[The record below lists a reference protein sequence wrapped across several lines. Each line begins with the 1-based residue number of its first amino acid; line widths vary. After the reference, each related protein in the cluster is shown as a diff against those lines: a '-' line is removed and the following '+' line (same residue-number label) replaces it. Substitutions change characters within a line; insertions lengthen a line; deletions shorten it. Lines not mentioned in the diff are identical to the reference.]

1 MSSNNNAGSTMAAGP
16 LGILFGK
23 GFFQQVLLVLVILS
37 FLFLLFISVE
47 FLITSYK
54 RIGGRFVN
62 LLPLTVTA
70 EDKML
75 TFQQNKTAYEDAKQI
90 PLSDNERTGIE
101 FTYSFYLLIHPSTFT
116 GEDVLFHVMHKGYT
130 NPWPLMG
137 PGVFVKGNTNAL
149 RIVMN
154 TYRNAY
160 TYMDVENVPVRKW
173 FHCVLLCRKNSLE
186 IYINGNLRKKLPFEG
201 TLPYQN
207 FQNLVCFSPLKK
219 MILGS
224 QVASLGS
231 GNDLRFEG
239 SFRGNMSNLTYL
251 AYAASFTE
259 IQSLMDLGV
268 SKKTMSAQMDKPP
281 YLVDTYWT
289 TSYQLQE

>member
-1 MSSNNNAGSTMAAGP
+1 MSSNSNSNSGSGP
-16 LGILFGK
+16 LGLVTGK
-23 GFFQQVLLVLVILS
+23 GFFSQVLLVLVVLS
-37 FLFLLFISVE
+37 LLFFFFVSIE
-47 FLITSYK
+47 YLLMSYQ
-54 RIGGRFVN
+54 RIGGKHVQ

-75 TFQQNKTAYEDAKQI
+75 TFQQNKGKFQDAKQI

-101 FTYSFYLLIHPSTFT
+101 FTYSFYLFIHPSTFT
-116 GEDVLFHVMHKGYT
+116 GDDVLFHVMHKGYIS
-130 NPWPLMG
+130 PWPLMG
-137 PGVFVKGNTNAL
+137 PGVFVKGNNNSL

-160 TYMDVENVPVRKW
+160 TYMDVENIPVRKY

-207 FQNLVCFSPLKK
+207 FQNLICFSPLKK
-219 MILGS
+219 IVLGS
-224 QVASLGS
+224 QVPSLGT

-239 SFRGNMSNLTYL
+239 AFRGNMSNLTYL

-259 IQSLMDLGV
+259 IQSLMDMGV

>member
-1 MSSNNNAGSTMAAGP
+1 MSSNANVGITAGP
-16 LGILFGK
+16 LGLVLGK
-23 GFFQQVLLVLVILS
+23 GFFQQVLLVLLILS
-37 FLFLLFISVE
+37 ILFFLFTSVE
-47 FLITSYK
+47 YLLKSYQQV
-54 RIGGRFVN
+54 GGKYVE

-75 TFQQNKTAYEDAKQI
+75 TFQQNRSQYKDAKQI

-101 FTYSFYLLIHPSTFT
+101 FTYSFYLFIHPSTFN
-116 GEDVLFHVMHKGYT
+116 GEDVLFHVMHKGYI

-137 PGVFVKGNTNAL
+137 PGVFVRGNNNTL

-154 TYRNAY
+154 TYRNPY
-160 TYMDVENVPVRKW
+160 THIDVENIPVRKW
-173 FHCVLLCRKNSLE
+173 FHCVVLCRKNSLE

-207 FQNLVCFSPLKK
+207 FQNLICFSPLKK
-219 MILGS
+219 IVLGS
-224 QVASLGS
+224 QVPSLGS
-231 GNDLRFEG
+231 GTDLRFEG
-239 SFRGNMSNLTYL
+239 AFRGNMSNLVYL

-268 SKKTMSAQMDKPP
+268 SKKTMSSQMDKPP

>member
-1 MSSNNNAGSTMAAGP
+1 MSSNTNQGSGATDLLM
-16 LGILFGK
+16 GK
-23 GFFQQVLLVLVILS
+23 GFFQQVLFVLVILS
-37 FLFLLFISVE
+37 LLFFLFISLE
-47 FLITSYK
+47 FLIMSYQ
-54 RIGGRFVN
+54 RIGGKHVQ

-75 TFQQNKTAYEDAKQI
+75 TFQQNKTQYADAKQI

-101 FTYSFYLLIHPSTFT
+101 FTYSFYLFIHPSTFT
-116 GEDVLFHVMHKGYT
+116 GEDTLYHVMHKGYI

-137 PGVFVKGNTNAL
+137 PGVFVRGNSNTL

-160 TYMDVENVPVRKW
+160 TYMDVENIPVRKW
-173 FHCVLLCRKNSLE
+173 FHCVLLCRKNALE

-207 FQNLVCFSPLKK
+207 FQNLICFSPLKK
-219 MILGS
+219 TVLGS
-224 QVASLGS
+224 QVPSLGQ
-231 GNDLRFEG
+231 GKDLRFDG
-239 SFRGNMSNLTYL
+239 SFRGNMSNLIYL

-268 SKKTMSAQMDKPP
+268 SKKTLSSQMDKPP
-281 YLVDTYWT
+281 YLIDTYWT
-289 TSYQLQE
+289 TTYNLQE

>member
-1 MSSNNNAGSTMAAGP
+1 M
-16 LGILFGK
+16 
-23 GFFQQVLLVLVILS
+23 Q
-37 FLFLLFISVE
+37 
-47 FLITSYK
+47 SYQ
-54 RIGGRFVN
+54 RIGGKLVQ

-75 TFQQNKTAYEDAKQI
+75 TFQQNKTQYADAKQI

-101 FTYSFYLLIHPSTFT
+101 FTYSFYLFIHPSTFT
-116 GEDVLFHVMHKGYT
+116 GEDVLFHVMHKGYI

-137 PGVFVKGNTNAL
+137 PGVFVRGNSNTL
-149 RIVMN
+149 RVVMN

-160 TYMDVENVPVRKW
+160 TYMDVENIPVRKW
-173 FHCVLLCRKNSLE
+173 FHCTLLCRKNALE

-207 FQNLVCFSPLKK
+207 FQNLICFNPLKK
-219 MILGS
+219 IILGS
-224 QVASLGS
+224 QVPSLGS
-231 GNDLRFEG
+231 GRDLRFEG

-268 SKKTMSAQMDKPP
+268 SKKTLSSQMDKPP
-281 YLVDTYWT
+281 YLIDTYWT
-289 TSYQLQE
+289 TSYNLQE

>member
-1 MSSNNNAGSTMAAGP
+1 MSSNTNVGANSGP
-16 LGILFGK
+16 LGLVLGK
-23 GFFQQVLLVLVILS
+23 GFFQQVLLVLLVLA
-37 FLFLLFISVE
+37 LLF
-47 FLITSYK
+47 FFFTSIEYLLMSYQ
-54 RIGGRFVN
+54 RIGGKNVQ

-75 TFQQNKTAYEDAKQI
+75 TFQQNKTQYEDAKQI

-101 FTYSFYLLIHPSTFT
+101 FTYSFYLFIHPSTFT
-116 GEDVLFHVMHKGYT
+116 GEDVLFHVMHKGYI

-137 PGVFVKGNTNAL
+137 PGVFVKGNNNTL

-160 TYMDVENVPVRKW
+160 TYMDVENIPVRKW
-173 FHCVLLCRKNSLE
+173 FHCALLCRKNSLE

-207 FQNLVCFSPLKK
+207 FQNLICFSPLKK
-219 MILGS
+219 IVLGS
-224 QVASLGS
+224 QVPSLGT

-239 SFRGNMSNLTYL
+239 AFRGNMSNLVYL

-259 IQSLMDLGV
+259 IQSLMDMGV
-268 SKKTMSAQMDKPP
+268 SKKTMSSQMDKPP

-289 TSYQLQE
+289 TSYNLQE

>member
-1 MSSNNNAGSTMAAGP
+1 MSSNTNQGSGA
-16 LGILFGK
+16 LGLVSGK

-37 FLFLLFISVE
+37 LLFFVFVSLE
-47 FLITSYK
+47 YLIMSYQ
-54 RIGGRFVN
+54 RIGGKNVQ

-75 TFQQNKTAYEDAKQI
+75 TFQQNKNQYENAKQI

-101 FTYSFYLLIHPSTFT
+101 FTYSFFLFIHPSTFT
-116 GEDVLFHVMHKGYT
+116 GEDTLHHVMHKGYIS
-130 NPWPLMG
+130 PWPLMG
-137 PGVFVKGNTNAL
+137 PGVFVRGNNNTL
-149 RIVMN
+149 RVIMN

-160 TYMDVENVPVRKW
+160 TYLDIENIPVRKW
-173 FHCVLLCRKNSLE
+173 FHCIILCRKNSLE
-186 IYINGNLRKKLPFEG
+186 VYINGNLRKKLPFEG

-207 FQNLVCFSPLKK
+207 FQNLICFSPLKK
-219 MILGS
+219 IIMGS
-224 QVASLGS
+224 QVPCLGTD
-231 GNDLRFEG
+231 NNLNFQG
-239 SFRGNMSNLTYL
+239 SFRGNMSNLIYL

-268 SKKTMSAQMDKPP
+268 SKKTLSSEMDKPP

-289 TSYQLQE
+289 TTYNLQA